1 MVGQIITLCKI
12 YELSDERNWGKEGLE
27 INNFDKV
34 PQETFNKKI
43 EVSN

>member
-1 MVGQIITLCKI
+1 MRETG
-12 YELSDERNWGKEGLE
+12 EKEGLE

-43 EVSN
+43 EVSNQKYLPYIQLLVELL